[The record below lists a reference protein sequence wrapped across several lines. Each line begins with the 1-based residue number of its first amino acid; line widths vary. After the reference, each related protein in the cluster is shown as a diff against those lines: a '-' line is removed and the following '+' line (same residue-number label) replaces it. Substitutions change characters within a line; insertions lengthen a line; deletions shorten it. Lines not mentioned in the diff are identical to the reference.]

1 MAHVR
6 TALFIL
12 IATGTLVVGCQT
24 APSRTTSDTGSVR
37 AAPAAPIST
46 PAMAEVAKADS
57 NASAQEVRT
66 DAPAAPMSTIELQ
79 RRLTERGYKPG
90 PIDGI
95 DGQRTINALKLF
107 QHDHKLPVTGS
118 LDVHT
123 VLELRKP

>member
-12 IATGTLVVGCQT
+12 FATLVVGCQT
-24 APSRTTSDTGSVR
+24 EPNRTTSETGSVR

-46 PAMAEVAKADS
+46 PAMAEVAKAD
-57 NASAQEVRT
+57 ADPSAQEVRT
-66 DAPAAPMSTIELQ
+66 EPSAAPMSTIELQ

-95 DGQRTINALKLF
+95 DGQRTINALKSF